1 MVINQ
6 GDIYWIDK
14 AQLGDYIGTLSPKRV
29 RQILD
34 GIKLVI
40 EPREVE

>member
-1 MVINQ
+1 MKPLSQ
-6 GDIYWIDK
+6 AFTADK
-14 AQLGDYIGTLSPKRV
+14 SQLSVYIGTLSPRQV

-40 EPREVE
+40 EPRGAE

>member
-1 MVINQ
+1 VINVSHVFAL
-6 GDIYWIDK
+6 DK
-14 AQLGDYIGTLSPKRV
+14 TQLGECIGSLSPKRV

-40 EPREVE
+40 EPREPE